1 MAESAADNAV
11 RYALSRAR
19 EAANRMRLG
28 HYDSDGFAAGYA
40 FGNACGQ
47 LLVAEHDMRADPLL
61 AQAARNEIQFLLVGG
76 YVERG
81 RA

>member
-1 MAESAADNAV
+1 MGDADSAV
-11 RYALSRAR
+11 RFALNSAR

-28 HYDSDGFAAGYA
+28 RTDPHGWLAGYE

-47 LLVAEHDMRADPLL
+47 LLVAQHDMGADPIL
-61 AQAARNEIQFLLVGG
+61 AQAAWNEINFLLISG

-81 RA
+81 HA